1 MSTKTGFYP
10 ICQNDCA
17 SFLDNALGYVESSA
31 GACEDGS
38 ASRMERV
45 ELFEK
50 LFAGLFEPFLSSP
63 LHKPNE
69 VVLLWWKTEKRGLL
83 R

>member
-1 MSTKTGFYP
+1 MP
-10 ICQNDCA
+10 DDCA

-63 LHKPNE
+63 FCMYPLQFSLAVFFDVGE
-69 VVLLWWKTEKRGLL
+69 
-83 R
+83 